1 MPKRSLCTTV
11 GAEFCLILV
20 AALVPLL
27 SGQTNAQQPVG
38 GGQSGLCHS
47 VRSPGG
53 GSCANSNLPAVQH
66 NSTTIVSPT
75 RLDVIQ
81 FDPSTLRSSLEST
94 GLYNLVGLGTWNGQ
108 PVTLS
113 NMPDYDNRLL
123 VADINLY
130 VLPSATNVLYVQVTN
145 VLTTEGAYWSGTAFD
160 DVTQTGVR
168 ITFPDSSLLTS
179 GVSLSGNFA
188 NPGEILADGTSGTE
202 VDTPLSTTPGF
213 ALTAMNSGLAIS
225 TTNGANNGFT
235 SLSGIYGA
243 TRIRGGGV
251 FQLTFA
257 QSVDLTQLDFN
268 KLTVESE
275 YGLANQYILATPN
288 PGLGT
293 NALLVG
299 SSEGASSVLLA
310 YDGAWIATANN
321 SFLHLS
327 AGSLSGTGIAMPAF
341 TYDAFAGKGTRTG
354 TLTVAGISLT
364 VTQAGTNYIGPGP
377 GTTLVSSGLNGP
389 NGVAVDILGD
399 VYIADTGNQ
408 AIKEWSPSTQLVTT
422 LVSSGLS
429 SPTGVAVD
437 GSGNVYI
444 ADSGNDAVYEWNAAT
459 QLMTTLVSGFPLSSP
474 SGVAVDKFGNVY
486 IADSSGIYE
495 LSASALLVAP
505 LVSSGLSSPTGVAV
519 DGSGNVYI
527 ADSGN
532 DAVYEWN
539 AATQLMTA
547 VVPSGLSSPKGV
559 VVDGAD
565 NVYIADDNNN
575 AIKEITD
582 AFVGP
587 TNLTEPAAAGYDS
600 LLSVLPYTRSLA
612 GVFTP
617 TSDQGW
623 LTIGTIA
630 SGVISFSFTANP
642 FTSVRTA
649 HITVLG
655 QQITVRQNGLTKSPT
670 TTTLASS
677 PNPSAYGQ
685 TLLLTATV
693 TSPFGTPPD
702 GETVTFKQ
710 GATVLGTGTLNGGS
724 GTFSTSQLG
733 VGDQRIIAAYLGDAN
748 FTGSKS
754 EILSQVIPK
763 ATSTTKVIASQNPSV
778 YGQPV
783 TFTATVAPQF
793 SGAPT
798 GNVVFQDGTLRLA
811 TVALS
816 GGIAIYT
823 TSTLAEGTH
832 SITVTYDGSSDFS
845 GSAAALAEG
854 FQVTLAS
861 QIITFGVI
869 SNQLL
874 TTSQFMV
881 TATAS
886 SGLTV
891 KFYSRTT
898 RVCTVSG
905 ITVTLLALGT
915 CTIEA
920 RQGGNANYAA
930 AAPVDESFQ
939 VQAAQI
945 ITFGALSKQPL
956 GPPFTVSATAS
967 SGLTVKFQSQ
977 TKPVCTVFGTTVT
990 LVTTGICTIQAT
1002 QGGGPNYVAATP
1014 VDQSFQVTPQ

>member
-422 LVSSGLS
+422 
-429 SPTGVAVD
+429 
-437 GSGNVYI
+437 
-444 ADSGNDAVYEWNAAT
+444 
-459 QLMTTLVSGFPLSSP
+459 
-474 SGVAVDKFGNVY
+474 
-486 IADSSGIYE
+486 
-495 LSASALLVAP
+495 